1 MAFDIPRV
9 SGAIQ
14 PNKIPDDTQLVAA
27 LAKQI
32 LAARLAQARAAA
44 GGGGRRSGG
53 RGKSD
58 KVTYANVLDPKTGK
72 YVQVPITGNSK
83 DERKA
88 NLQALQHNQTVDSV
102 RADPALSRLAA
113 TMNDP
118 RVSNKT
124 KQETLAA
131 VRKELNQK
139 YGGSDDA
146 SAIISRELSGA
157 GNQVKTEKKAIDD
170 TSGFSSLIDSARIG
184 AESLSNWISTI
195 GDDDKT
201 RDRKDQ
207 ESQQR
212 IQAIIDSNPDLKETE
227 LRTKE
232 GRGLTDRNDDFMG
245 TARNMVNTMVQ
256 DPGTALQ
263 IIGTG
268 AGILGASALT
278 GGVAAAPLAS
288 LAGGVLAGA
297 AGNAVSG
304 DVGLRQRLA
313 EDESLSED
321 QRIAAYNDAKY
332 REAAMN
338 AAIGGVSGV
347 VPAAVSR
354 IGAGLIRSGT
364 GAAGREAR
372 SMAEEVVDKTLNN
385 RAIARKS
392 ADVAEEAVT
401 DAEKRQMVNQVMREE
416 TAPYIIQRDV
426 LNHPV
431 KYGVVP
437 SMAEGAASNALN
449 TMGSNANYN
458 AATGQNND
466 ITNGIGESAL
476 YGGAMAGIG
485 GAMGVAGRHILSRNA
500 AEPEAPEPTQY
511 NPSDFQSEKLTAQ
524 KLPIVVQ
531 NPVNQGD
538 SSAATVNPAPVSPQT
553 PDSPQVLTAPEARL
567 ALAETPAAPIN
578 PVPGNPIAMTGRYAA
593 PAAPETP
600 NIPLALGE
608 APAAPA
614 NAAPNVPI
622 AMAGATSVPD
632 TTVQRGASAGGR
644 NMFDFLTPEQ
654 RASIIARETAVQ
666 AKQAARQ
673 NRTTTRKRRARN
685 ITPVDRNGY
694 IADILA
700 GDNTRNGG
708 IPLTQD
714 SLLDLINN
722 RAAAPIAKVPAKRK
736 SQIKKA
742 PVSLTQNT
750 LLDVINGTN
759 TPASAVPVAP
769 VPAVKKRTTRS
780 GERTTAAQ
788 PAVDT
793 TLTQNTLLDVI
804 NGTNTPASAV
814 PVTAGKRT
822 RNGNK
827 RRNTTDVQRAQSASP
842 DGIAERLREG
852 TVNTENTDLNSAV
865 AANTANI
872 AEPTS
877 SRGIAETGADSQRN
891 TEAGSGGRPNEN
903 TPAPENNA
911 ANVGEQGSTAG
922 RPEPA
927 DRGRGTESAA
937 VRNAE
942 SGQSTGSLGTER
954 STGQRSPDTGE
965 KPKLKETHQ
974 QVFNELKE
982 FFSKEA
988 ASQAKGKKRTAPT
1001 SERIADLLNYML
1013 FRGHVSES
1021 SKVGKKL
1028 KSKTTDKLLD
1038 SNYDLYKKI
1047 DTVAFEAR
1055 RFTDVPLSEPN
1066 PYYAVKPLEKLFP
1079 REVSQ
1084 IMEDRLIRIL
1094 DSNGQDTNALFT
1106 AEDVDN
1112 IKYFSD
1118 MVQGDAA
1125 RNNKSADTISPE
1137 KMTVQNDKTKEAFNG
1152 DNPCIS

>member
-53 RGKSD
+53 RDKSD

-72 YVQVPITGNSK
+72 YVQVPIAGSSK

-88 NLQALQHNQTVDSV
+88 NLQALEHNQTVDSV
-102 RADPALSRLAA
+102 HADPALGKLDAVL
-113 TMNDP
+113 NDP
-118 RVSNKT
+118 KASNKT

-157 GNQVKTEKKAIDD
+157 NNQVKTEKKAVDD

-263 IIGTG
+263 AIGTG
-268 AGILGASALT
+268 AGVLGASALT

-392 ADVAEEAVT
+392 ADVAEETIT
-401 DAEKRQMVNQVMREE
+401 DAEKQQMVNQVMREE
-416 TAPYIIQRDV
+416 TAPYIIQKEV
-426 LNHPV
+426 LNRPV

-437 SMAEGAASNALN
+437 AMAEGAASNALN

-485 GAMGVAGRHILSRNA
+485 GAMGVAGRHILNRNA
-500 AEPEAPEPTQY
+500 AEPEAPAPMQY
-511 NPSDFQSEKLTAQ
+511 KAEDFTAEK
-524 KLPIVVQ
+524 K
-531 NPVNQGD
+531 
-538 SSAATVNPAPVSPQT
+538 
-553 PDSPQVLTAPEARL
+553 
-567 ALAETPAAPIN
+567 AETPTAVEN
-578 PVPGNPIAMTGRYAA
+578 S
-593 PAAPETP
+593 AAPETP
-600 NIPLALGE
+600 ASTAAPE
-608 APAAPA
+608 APTTPTAPETPASNVTPETPASPAMLETPASNVTSETPASPAPEAPIAPVQENVAAPVQETPA
-614 NAAPNVPI
+614 MASSVQEHPVAPSAPMERAETPLSSLMAQAQRSAPDASTGLLPGITPDMVPAGTAKRARQRGTATSRRERQSAAP
-622 AMAGATSVPD
+622 
-632 TTVQRGASAGGR
+632 
-644 NMFDFLTPEQ
+644 
-654 RASIIARETAVQ
+654 
-666 AKQAARQ
+666 Q
-673 NRTTTRKRRARN
+673 NRDM
-685 ITPVDRNGY
+685 V
-694 IADILA
+694 
-700 GDNTRNGG
+700 
-708 IPLTQD
+708 
-714 SLLDLINN
+714 LLDLINED
-722 RAAAPIAKVPAKRK
+722 RARRALPPITTNT
-736 SQIKKA
+736 A
-742 PVSLTQNT
+742 PVNIS
-750 LLDVINGTN
+750 
-759 TPASAVPVAP
+759 P
-769 VPAVKKRTTRS
+769 
-780 GERTTAAQ
+780 
-788 PAVDT
+788 
-793 TLTQNTLLDVI
+793 
-804 NGTNTPASAV
+804 
-814 PVTAGKRT
+814 AGKRT

-852 TVNTENTDLNSAV
+852 AINTENTDLNSAV

-872 AEPTS
+872 AEPAS
-877 SRGIAETGADSQRN
+877 GRGIAETGADSQRN

-903 TPAPENNA
+903 TPAPENYAVNA
-911 ANVGEQGSTAG
+911 GEQGRTAG

-927 DRGRGTESAA
+927 DRGRGTESAT

-965 KPKLKETHQ
+965 KPKPLTKVQRQKMHDSLQEYFSSTGTEKLS
-974 QVFNELKE
+974 NEQAADMINSL
-982 FFSKEA
+982 FLRQDEA
-988 ASQAKGKKRTAPT
+988 ASSAVKSAPNLTSLIYKRGQYTLGRKASKSIAQMFPK
-1001 SERIADLLNYML
+1001 EVGDIIADRMN
-1013 FRGHVSES
+1013 R
-1021 SKVGKKL
+1021 
-1028 KSKTTDKLLD
+1028 
-1038 SNYDLYKKI
+1038 YK
-1047 DTVAFEAR
+1047 E
-1055 RFTDVPLSEPN
+1055 
-1066 PYYAVKPLEKLFP
+1066 
-1079 REVSQ
+1079 
-1084 IMEDRLIRIL
+1084 
-1094 DSNGQDTNALFT
+1094 SNGQDTSALFI

-1125 RNNKSADTISPE
+1125 RNNKSADTMSPE

>member
-44 GGGGRRSGG
+44 SGGRRGGGRGNGSSG
-53 RGKSD
+53 

-72 YVQVPITGNSK
+72 YVQVPIMGNSK

-88 NLQALQHNQTVDSV
+88 NLQALQHNQTVDNV

-118 RVSNKT
+118 KASNKT

-131 VRKELNQK
+131 VRKELNHK

-146 SAIISRELSGA
+146 SAIILRELSGA
-157 GNQVKTEKKAIDD
+157 NNQVKTEKKAIDD

-195 GDDDKT
+195 GDDDRT

-212 IQAIIDSNPDLKETE
+212 IQAIIDSNPDLKETD
-227 LRTKE
+227 LRTRE

-263 IIGTG
+263 ALGTG

-392 ADVAEEAVT
+392 ADAAEETIT
-401 DAEKRQMVNQVMREE
+401 DAEKQQMVNQVMREE
-416 TAPYIIQRDV
+416 TAPYIIQREV
-426 LNHPV
+426 LNRPV

-437 SMAEGAASNALN
+437 AIAEGAASNALN

-485 GAMGVAGRHILSRNA
+485 GAMGMAGRHILNRNA
-500 AEPEAPEPTQY
+500 AEPEAPAPMQY
-511 NPSDFQSEKLTAQ
+511 KAEDFTAEKKT
-524 KLPIVVQ
+524 
-531 NPVNQGD
+531 
-538 SSAATVNPAPVSPQT
+538 
-553 PDSPQVLTAPEARL
+553 
-567 ALAETPAAPIN
+567 ETPSATEN
-578 PVPGNPIAMTGRYAA
+578 ST
-593 PAAPETP
+593 APETP
-600 NIPLALGE
+600 ASTAAPEAPTTPTAPETPASNVTSETPASPAPEAPVQENIVTPVQETPAMASSVQEHPVAPSAPMERAETPLSSLMAQAQRS
-608 APAAPA
+608 APAASTGLLPGITPDMVPA
-614 NAAPNVPI
+614 GAAKRARQRGTATSRRKRQSAAP
-622 AMAGATSVPD
+622 
-632 TTVQRGASAGGR
+632 
-644 NMFDFLTPEQ
+644 
-654 RASIIARETAVQ
+654 
-666 AKQAARQ
+666 Q
-673 NRTTTRKRRARN
+673 NKDM
-685 ITPVDRNGY
+685 V
-694 IADILA
+694 
-700 GDNTRNGG
+700 
-708 IPLTQD
+708 
-714 SLLDLINN
+714 LLDLINED
-722 RAAAPIAKVPAKRK
+722 RARRALPPI
-736 SQIKKA
+736 ITNTA
-742 PVSLTQNT
+742 PVNIS
-750 LLDVINGTN
+750 
-759 TPASAVPVAP
+759 P
-769 VPAVKKRTTRS
+769 
-780 GERTTAAQ
+780 
-788 PAVDT
+788 
-793 TLTQNTLLDVI
+793 
-804 NGTNTPASAV
+804 
-814 PVTAGKRT
+814 AGKRT

-842 DGIAERLREG
+842 DGITERLREG

-865 AANTANI
+865 AANTTNI
-872 AEPTS
+872 AESAPG
-877 SRGIAETGADSQRN
+877 RGIAETGADSQRN

-903 TPAPENNA
+903 TPAPENYAVNA
-911 ANVGEQGSTAG
+911 GEQGSTAG

-927 DRGRGTESAA
+927 DRGRGTESAT
-937 VRNAE
+937 VGNAE

-965 KPKLKETHQ
+965 KPKPLTKVQRQKMHDSLQEYFSSTGTEKLS
-974 QVFNELKE
+974 NEQAADMINSL
-982 FFSKEA
+982 FLRQNEA
-988 ASQAKGKKRTAPT
+988 ASSAVKSAPNLTSLIYKRGQYTLGRKASKSIAQMFPK
-1001 SERIADLLNYML
+1001 EVGDIIADRMN
-1013 FRGHVSES
+1013 R
-1021 SKVGKKL
+1021 
-1028 KSKTTDKLLD
+1028 
-1038 SNYDLYKKI
+1038 YK
-1047 DTVAFEAR
+1047 E
-1055 RFTDVPLSEPN
+1055 
-1066 PYYAVKPLEKLFP
+1066 
-1079 REVSQ
+1079 
-1084 IMEDRLIRIL
+1084 
-1094 DSNGQDTNALFT
+1094 SNGQDTSALFT

-1125 RNNKSADTISPE
+1125 RNNKNADTMSPE

>member
-9 SGAIQ
+9 SGTIQ
-14 PNKIPDDTQLVAA
+14 PSKIPDDTQLVAA

-44 GGGGRRSGG
+44 GGNGRRSGG

-88 NLQALQHNQTVDSV
+88 NLQALEHNQTVDSV

-118 RVSNKT
+118 KASNKT

-146 SAIISRELSGA
+146 SAIISRELSEVN
-157 GNQVKTEKKAIDD
+157 NQVKTEKKAIDD

-263 IIGTG
+263 ALGTG
-268 AGILGASALT
+268 AGVLGASALT

-297 AGNAVSG
+297 AGNTVSG

-392 ADVAEEAVT
+392 ADVAEETVT
-401 DAEKRQMVNQVMREE
+401 DAEKQQMVNQVMREE

-431 KYGVVP
+431 KYGVIP
-437 SMAEGAASNALN
+437 AMAEGAASNALN

-485 GAMGVAGRHILSRNA
+485 GAMGVAGRHILNRNA
-500 AEPEAPEPTQY
+500 AEPEAPAPMQY
-511 NPSDFQSEKLTAQ
+511 KAEDFTA
-524 KLPIVVQ
+524 KKK
-531 NPVNQGD
+531 
-538 SSAATVNPAPVSPQT
+538 
-553 PDSPQVLTAPEARL
+553 
-567 ALAETPAAPIN
+567 AETPAAAEN
-578 PVPGNPIAMTGRYAA
+578 S
-593 PAAPETP
+593 AAPETP
-600 NIPLALGE
+600 ASTVTPETPASPATLETPASPTSEAPIAPVQRNIAAPVQETPAMASSVQEHPVAPSAPMERAETPLSSLMAQAQRSAPDASTGLLPGITPDMVP
-608 APAAPA
+608 AGTKKTRQQKSATSGKKRQPAAP
-614 NAAPNVPI
+614 
-622 AMAGATSVPD
+622 
-632 TTVQRGASAGGR
+632 
-644 NMFDFLTPEQ
+644 
-654 RASIIARETAVQ
+654 
-666 AKQAARQ
+666 Q
-673 NRTTTRKRRARN
+673 NREM
-685 ITPVDRNGY
+685 V
-694 IADILA
+694 
-700 GDNTRNGG
+700 
-708 IPLTQD
+708 
-714 SLLDLINN
+714 LLDLINED
-722 RAAAPIAKVPAKRK
+722 RARQALPPITTNT
-736 SQIKKA
+736 A
-742 PVSLTQNT
+742 PVNIS
-750 LLDVINGTN
+750 
-759 TPASAVPVAP
+759 PAG
-769 VPAVKKRTTRS
+769 R
-780 GERTTAAQ
+780 
-788 PAVDT
+788 
-793 TLTQNTLLDVI
+793 
-804 NGTNTPASAV
+804 
-814 PVTAGKRT
+814 RT

-827 RRNTTDVQRAQSASP
+827 RRNTTDIQGAQSASP

-852 TVNTENTDLNSAV
+852 TVNTENTDPNSAV

-872 AEPTS
+872 AEPAS
-877 SRGIAETGADSQRN
+877 GRGIAETGADSQRN

-903 TPAPENNA
+903 TPAPENYA
-911 ANVGEQGSTAG
+911 VNVGEQGSTAG

-927 DRGRGTESAA
+927 DRGRGTESAT
-937 VRNAE
+937 VENAE
-942 SGQSTGSLGTER
+942 SGQSTGSLGAER
-954 STGQRSPDTGE
+954 STGERSPASGKKFKLTENQLHIQNLLKDFFSGTGE
-965 KPKLKETHQ
+965 GKISHE
-974 QVFNELKE
+974 
-982 FFSKEA
+982 
-988 ASQAKGKKRTAPT
+988 QA
-1001 SERIADLLNYML
+1001 ADLLN
-1013 FRGHVSES
+1013 
-1021 SKVGKKL
+1021 
-1028 KSKTTDKLLD
+1028 
-1038 SNYDLYKKI
+1038 
-1047 DTVAFEAR
+1047 
-1055 RFTDVPLSEPN
+1055 
-1066 PYYAVKPLEKLFP
+1066 KLFVRNMDDVYWSKDAMP
-1079 REVSQ
+1079 SPELMSRIFARDSSSAKRKASNSIARLFPKEVGN
-1084 IMEDRLIRIL
+1084 IIAGRMTRYR
-1094 DSNGQDTNALFT
+1094 DSGYQDSSALFT
-1106 AEDVDN
+1106 AEDIGE
-1112 IKYFSD
+1112 IKYFADITKTDTNSEKVTPETLVKQTD
-1118 MVQGDAA
+1118 
-1125 RNNKSADTISPE
+1125 KS
-1137 KMTVQNDKTKEAFNG
+1137 KKAFDG